1 MWRFETL
8 IKGMRA
14 RKDRPEV
21 AVRMEAGLVD
31 MGRRGGGVVEAFSRL
46 EKILVCM
53 NKTRNE
59 FVWDHHVCV
68 TNAMSINPTPCQE

>member
-31 MGRRGGGVVEAFSRL
+31 VEYGEGWRGGGSFSSTGEDSSVHEQR
-46 EKILVCM
+46 V
-53 NKTRNE
+53 
-59 FVWDHHVCV
+59 VWDHHVCV

>member
-14 RKDRPEV
+14 RKDQREV

-31 MGRRGGGVVEAFSRL
+31 MGRRGEDSSVHEQ
-46 EKILVCM
+46 
-53 NKTRNE
+53 
-59 FVWDHHVCV
+59 
-68 TNAMSINPTPCQE
+68 NA

>member
-31 MGRRGGGVVEAFSRL
+31 VEYGEGEGWWKLFLDWRRF
-46 EKILVCM
+46 
-53 NKTRNE
+53 
-59 FVWDHHVCV
+59 
-68 TNAMSINPTPCQE
+68 

>member
-14 RKDRPEV
+14 RKDRREV

-31 MGRRGGGVVEAFSRL
+31 VEYGEKGGGGRGGGVVEAFSRL

-53 NKTRNE
+53 N
-59 FVWDHHVCV
+59 
-68 TNAMSINPTPCQE
+68 NA

>member
-14 RKDRPEV
+14 RKDRREV

-31 MGRRGGGVVEAFSRL
+31 VEYGEKGGGVEAWWKLFLDWR
-46 EKILVCM
+46 
-53 NKTRNE
+53 R
-59 FVWDHHVCV
+59 F
-68 TNAMSINPTPCQE
+68 

>member
-14 RKDRPEV
+14 RKDRREV

-31 MGRRGGGVVEAFSRL
+31 VEYGEGGGVVEAFPRL

-53 NKTRNE
+53 N
-59 FVWDHHVCV
+59 
-68 TNAMSINPTPCQE
+68 NA

>member
-14 RKDRPEV
+14 RKDRREV

-31 MGRRGGGVVEAFSRL
+31 VEYGEGWRGGGSFFSTGEDSSVHEQR
-46 EKILVCM
+46 
-53 NKTRNE
+53 
-59 FVWDHHVCV
+59 V
-68 TNAMSINPTPCQE
+68 TSLCGITMCA